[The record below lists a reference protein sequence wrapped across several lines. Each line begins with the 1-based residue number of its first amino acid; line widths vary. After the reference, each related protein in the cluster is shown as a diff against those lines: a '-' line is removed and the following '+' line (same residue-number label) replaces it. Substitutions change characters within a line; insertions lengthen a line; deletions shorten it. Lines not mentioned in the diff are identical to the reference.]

1 MICRAITIHLLS
13 VQTPDLALRP
23 CGILL
28 TAAQP
33 CNRNQSAGHPS
44 LPTGSCHRHC
54 DCLCRHWCGTKY
66 LCRPSGPYR
75 CRCRMAAH
83 CDGRRKSAKLRSDRQ
98 TKRKFTDGIQ
108 LVWLL
113 YLTSEEDSTFYRLL
127 NAGGNGGLAGNSH
140 RSQKRQSAAA
150 FTGNETGIS
159 SAGFGN
165 TPRATSG
172 INGSGIGGGPAGGGG
187 GYPMGGYA
195 NAGVDT
201 TPVKSGPM
209 VDFNNNSPGPNDM
222 PVSST
227 TQRAK

>member
-1 MICRAITIHLLS
+1 MVGRK
-13 VQTPDLALRP
+13 
-23 CGILL
+23 L
-28 TAAQP
+28 T
-33 CNRNQSAGHPS
+33 N
-44 LPTGSCHRHC
+44 
-54 DCLCRHWCGTKY
+54 D
-66 LCRPSGPYR
+66 
-75 CRCRMAAH
+75 
-83 CDGRRKSAKLRSDRQ
+83 
-98 TKRKFTDGIQ
+98 Q

-150 FTGNETGIS
+150 FSGNENGIS
-159 SAGFGN
+159 SGGFGN
-165 TPRATSG
+165 TPRAASG
-172 INGSGIGGGPAGGGG
+172 MHGSTGTPVGGG